1 MSIDKDEI
9 EKYIFDPK
17 NPKQCKSYNLLLNI
31 AKKENLVYVD
41 SDFLLPLYESQIINE
56 NFDNELWDKPNNY
69 DSLDINKKVDLYI
82 KSLSRKE
89 YIEHLNTLN
98 FNLNNL
104 QYYKLFS
111 RFFDYHLIY
120 DYITNIVPRYPNELI
135 KKKLSRV
142 DNYSFTGYKKFKD
155 DNYSMMK
162 TYEGSKILF
171 TNNFGILTKDDNFFD
186 VSSINILLL
195 EKKEHYL
202 NYNNLNCHI
211 KPLFLKD
218 MKDLKLLLDVL
229 ESDLKQTK
237 KNDAKQEDIS
247 FIKSI
252 DVKDLFSIKDLKIDN
267 LEDKKEIYIVGEN
280 GDGKTL
286 LLQAITI
293 ACKGIEKDGQEVFRE
308 IKDDFTINLID
319 SNDNI
324 YDGKNAE
331 YKNIFAYGANRNN
344 NCQLKED
351 DTGYL
356 TLFDKSLDL
365 INPVEWLIKI
375 DNIER
380 YNKEREE
387 ETFLTKDKVIKILLE
402 ILNKDIEIEV
412 TPTTVIFTEKGSPV
426 DYRQLSAGYQ
436 GVITI
441 VCDMLERLHQ
451 NQPDIKKIEEYKAIT
466 IIDEVE
472 LHLHPKWKYNFMTK
486 LREIFPLVQFIVT
499 THSPTVILG
508 ASKEA
513 VFYKIY
519 KENGE
524 VSISNQIQN
533 EGYTNNSLVSSPL
546 FDLETVTSRDY
557 DKKVSSDDYIYEK
570 IHKVVAQRIEENIN
584 INEDDILK
592 LIDAELENYDKD
604 K

>member
-1 MSIDKDEI
+1 MSIDEDEI
-9 EKYIFDPK
+9 EKYIFDPE

-41 SDFLLPLYESQIINE
+41 SDFLLPFYESQILNE
-56 NFDNELWDKPNNY
+56 KFDDDLWDKPDNY
-69 DSLDINKKVDLYI
+69 DSLDISKKVDLYI
-82 KSLSRKE
+82 KSLSEKE
-89 YIEHLNTLN
+89 YIEHLNSLKIDFSN
-98 FNLNNL
+98 SKYNELFN
-104 QYYKLFS
+104 
-111 RFFDYHLIY
+111 RFFDYHPSDEFISA
-120 DYITNIVPRYPNELI
+120 IVYSYPNDLLT
-135 KKKLSRV
+135 KKLSKIK
-142 DNYSFTGYKKFKD
+142 DYSFNGYISFRY
-155 DNYSMMK
+155 NYTNALK
-162 TYEGSKILF
+162 TYHGSKILF
-171 TNNFGILTKDDNFFD
+171 TNEYRILSKSNRFFD
-186 VSSINILLL
+186 VSSINITLLDNSSY
-195 EKKEHYL
+195 YL
-202 NYNNLNCHI
+202 TDMANTHI

-218 MKDLKLLLDVL
+218 MKDLKLLLDIL
-229 ESDLKQTK
+229 ESDLKNTK
-237 KNDAKQEDIS
+237 NIS

-252 DVKDLFSIKDLKIDN
+252 EVKNLFSIKDLKLEN
-267 LEDKKEIYIVGEN
+267 LKNKKEIYLVGEN

-308 IKDDFTINLID
+308 IKGEFSVKLTD
-319 SNDNI
+319 SSDNT
-324 YDGKNAE
+324 YDGKNTE

-365 INPVEWLIKI
+365 INPLEWLIKI

-380 YNKEREE
+380 YNKERKV
-387 ETFLTKDKVIKILLE
+387 ETFLTKDKAIKLLQSM
-402 ILNKDIEIEV
+402 LNKDIEIEV
-412 TPTTVIFTEKGSPV
+412 TPTTVIFTEKGSV
-426 DYRQLSAGYQ
+426 TDFKQLSAGYQ

-441 VCDMLERLHQ
+441 ICDMLVRLSE
-451 NQPDIKKIEEYKAIT
+451 NQPLVQNIKDYKAVV

-472 LHLHPKWKYNFMTK
+472 LHLHPKWKYNFVTK

-524 VSISNQIQN
+524 VTISNQIKN

-546 FDLETVTSRDY
+546 FDLETITSRDY

-570 IHKVVAQRIEENIN
+570 IHKVVDKRLKEDIN
-584 INEDDILK
+584 INEDAILA
-592 LIDAELENYDKD
+592 LIDAELENYAKS
-604 K
+604 

>member
-9 EKYIFDPK
+9 EKYIFDPE
-17 NPKQCKSYNLLLNI
+17 NPKKCKSYNLLLNI
-31 AKKENLVYVD
+31 AKKENIL
-41 SDFLLPLYESQIINE
+41 FLDGDYLEYLFADKICNE
-56 NFDNELWDKPNNY
+56 NFNNEIWDKPSNY
-69 DSLDINKKVDLYI
+69 INLTFNEKKNLYI
-82 KSLSRKE
+82 SSLSLKD
-89 YIEHLNTLN
+89 YQNHLN
-98 FNLNNL
+98 
-104 QYYKLFS
+104 QIDYKISELKYFKSFKNYFS
-111 RFFDYHLIY
+111 FVNSHNIITDIY
-120 DYITNIVPRYPNELI
+120 SELPLELI
-135 KKKLSRV
+135 Q
-142 DNYSFTGYKKFKD
+142 DNIGKNYRREYYSTYLVND
-155 DNYSMMK
+155 YPSNYH
-162 TYEGSKILF
+162 GSKILF
-171 TNNFGILTKDDNFFD
+171 TNNVNYLKHSTAFYD
-186 VSSINILLL
+186 VVSINIILLKN
-195 EKKEHYL
+195 KKDYI
-202 NYNNLNCHI
+202 NGYINNHI

-229 ESDLKQTK
+229 ESDLKNTK
-237 KNDAKQEDIS
+237 GNSTEQEDIS
-247 FIKSI
+247 FLKSFE
-252 DVKDLFSIKDLKIDN
+252 VKNLFSIKCLKIDN
-267 LEDKKEIYIVGEN
+267 LEDKKEIYFVGEN

-319 SNDNI
+319 SNDNS
-324 YDGKNAE
+324 YDGKNTE

-380 YNKEREE
+380 YNNERDI
-387 ETFLTKDKVIKILLE
+387 ETFLTKDKVIEILLE
-402 ILNKDIEIEV
+402 ILNKDIDIDV

-451 NQPDIKKIEEYKAIT
+451 NQPDIKNIEEYKAIT

-519 KENGE
+519 KDDGE
-524 VSISNQIQN
+524 VTISNQMEN
-533 EGYTNNSLVSSPL
+533 EGYTNNSLISSPL

-570 IHKVVAQRIEENIN
+570 IHKVVSQRLKDDIDIDEDSIMAL
-584 INEDDILK
+584 INE
-592 LIDAELENYDKD
+592 ELDNYAKS
-604 K
+604 

>member
-9 EKYIFDPK
+9 EKYIFDPE
-17 NPKQCKSYNLLLNI
+17 NPKKCKSYNLLLNI
-31 AKKENLVYVD
+31 AKKENLVYID
-41 SDFLLPLYESQIINE
+41 SDFLLPFYESQILNE
-56 NFDNELWDKPNNY
+56 KFDNDLWDKPDNY
-69 DSLDINKKVDLYI
+69 DDLSIGEKIDLYI
-82 KSLSRKE
+82 NSLSHKE
-89 YIEHLNTLN
+89 YTSHINTLN
-98 FNLNNL
+98 IDFSNLK
-104 QYYKLFS
+104 YYKLFAK
-111 RFFDYHLIY
+111 FFEYSSSWNAISEVVSSY
-120 DYITNIVPRYPNELI
+120 GSKELEVKI
-135 KKKLSRV
+135 GRE
-142 DNYSFTGYKKFKD
+142 DNYDFVKYKRFAFDNSLAEKYHGY
-155 DNYSMMK
+155 
-162 TYEGSKILF
+162 KILF
-171 TNNFGILTKDDNFFD
+171 TNDLELLGKDNNFFD
-186 VSSINILLL
+186 VSSINVILM
-195 EKKEHYL
+195 ENSSHYIADMV
-202 NYNNLNCHI
+202 NNHI

-218 MKDLKLLLDVL
+218 MKDLKLLLDIL
-229 ESDLKQTK
+229 ENDLKDTK
-237 KNDAKQEDIS
+237 GNSTEQEDRS
-247 FIKSI
+247 FIKSFE
-252 DVKDLFSIKDLKIDN
+252 VKNLFSIKDLKIDN
-267 LEDKKEIYIVGEN
+267 LEDKKEIYLVGEN

-319 SNDNI
+319 SSDNT

-365 INPVEWLIKI
+365 VNPVEWLIKI

-380 YNKEREE
+380 YNKEREI
-387 ETFLTKDKVIKILLE
+387 ETFLTKDKVIEILLE
-402 ILNKDIEIEV
+402 ILNKDIKIEV
-412 TPTTVIFTEKGSPV
+412 TPTTVIFTEKGSEV

-451 NQPDIKKIEEYKAIT
+451 NQLDIKKIEEYKAIT

-519 KENGE
+519 KEDGE
-524 VSISNQIQN
+524 VTISNQMKN
-533 EGYTNNSLVSSPL
+533 EGYTNNSLISSPL
-546 FDLETVTSRDY
+546 FDLETVTSRDF

-584 INEDDILK
+584 INEDEILK
-592 LIDAELENYDKD
+592 LIDAELENYDKS